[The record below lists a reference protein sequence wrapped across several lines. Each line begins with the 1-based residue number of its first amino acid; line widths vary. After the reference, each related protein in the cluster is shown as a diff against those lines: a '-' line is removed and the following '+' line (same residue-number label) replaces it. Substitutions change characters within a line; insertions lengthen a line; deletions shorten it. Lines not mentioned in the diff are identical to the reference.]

1 MPKPRKLK
9 NVVWPLNPVM
19 MSNTGTTPV
28 TSLRR
33 SEILRRAWP
42 VMLAN
47 ASVPLLGLSDTAV
60 IGNTGSLSALGAI
73 AFGAIIF
80 SFVYWGF
87 GFLRMGT
94 TGFTAQAVGA
104 GDEAEVRTVLWRA
117 LLLAVALGLTLIVLQ
132 APISAV
138 SLSLMNGS
146 DSVDVLTQG
155 YIAIRIW
162 GAPAA
167 LALFALMGCLIGLG
181 HSKSLLLV
189 QVFLNGVNIALD
201 IWFAGVLGM
210 GVEGIALGTVVA
222 EWSSV
227 GLGLFLVLRILRQRH
242 ADAEAFI
249 PLPRLRDWVRLR
261 HTLSVNSHI
270 MIRTLLLV
278 FSFAWFVRQSAQF
291 GDDVL
296 AANHILLQLISF
308 SAFFLDAYA
317 YVTEALVGEAAG
329 ANNVQRFDDAV
340 RKSSELALAS
350 AAVLAAIILFGGDY
364 AAQLLSAH
372 EQVRYQVS
380 QVLPWASIYVLLA
393 VVAFQL
399 DGIFI
404 GTTRTREMRNA
415 AMFGTAIFL
424 PLSLLAI
431 LVAGIHGLWL
441 SFVIY
446 VCLRAIFLLIYL
458 PGLRRTL
465 DTASNSIVSPDQSR

>member
-1 MPKPRKLK
+1 MLKHRKPKSVAWPPNRAMN
-9 NVVWPLNPVM
+9 NVALTPPV
-19 MSNTGTTPV
+19 
-28 TSLRR
+28 SLRR
-33 SEILRRAWP
+33 AEILRRAWP

-60 IGNTGSLSALGAI
+60 IGNTDSLPALGAI

-104 GDEAEVRTVLWRA
+104 RDEPEVRTVLWRA
-117 LLLAVALGLTLIVLQ
+117 LLLAVGLGLVLIILQ
-132 APISAV
+132 TPISAV

-146 DSVDVLTQG
+146 DSVEVLTRD
-155 YIAIRIW
+155 YIAMRIW

-181 HSKSLLLV
+181 HSKTLLLV
-189 QVFLNGVNIALD
+189 QVFLNGLNITLD
-201 IWFAGVLGM
+201 ILFAGVLGM
-210 GVEGIALGTVVA
+210 GVEGIALGTAMA

-227 GLGLFLVLRILRQRH
+227 GLALCLVLRILRQRH
-242 ADAEAFI
+242 SDPEAFV
-249 PLPRLRDWVRLR
+249 PLPRLRDWTRLR
-261 HTLSVNSHI
+261 YTLRVNSHI

-329 ANNVQRFDDAV
+329 ARNLTHFDEAV
-340 RKSSELALAS
+340 RKSSELALIT
-350 AAVLAAIILFGGDY
+350 AAVLAAIILFGGEF
-364 AAQLLSAH
+364 AARLLSTH
-372 EQVRYQVS
+372 EQVWFQVS
-380 QVLPWASIYVLLA
+380 LVLPWAAAYVLLA

-415 AMFGTAIFL
+415 AVVGTVIFL

-431 LVAGIHGLWL
+431 NLAGVHGLWL
-441 SFVIY
+441 AFVIY
-446 VCLRAIFLLIYL
+446 VCLRAICLLYYL
-458 PGLRRTL
+458 PGVRRSISDQTT
-465 DTASNSIVSPDQSR
+465 TAGGAV

>member
-1 MPKPRKLK
+1 MLKPRRQRS
-9 NVVWPLNPVM
+9 VVWLPNRA
-19 MSNTGTTPV
+19 MSKAGCKPPA
-28 TSLRR
+28 SLRR
-33 SEILRRAWP
+33 GDILRRAWP

-60 IGNTGSLSALGAI
+60 IGNTGSLAALGAI

-104 GDEAEVRTVLWRA
+104 GDEAEVRTALWRA
-117 LLLAVALGLTLIVLQ
+117 LLLAGGLGVVLILLQ
-132 APISAV
+132 IPISTV

-146 DSVDVLTQG
+146 DSVNALTQD
-155 YIAIRIW
+155 YIAVRIW

-189 QVFLNGVNIALD
+189 QVFLNGLNITLD
-201 IWFAGVLGM
+201 IWFAGFLGM
-210 GVEGIALGTVVA
+210 GVGGIALGTAVA

-227 GLGLFLVLRILRQRH
+227 GLALFLVLRILRQRH
-242 ADAEAFI
+242 QDVEAFV

-329 ANNVQRFDDAV
+329 AKNRQRFDDAV
-340 RKSSELALAS
+340 RKSSELALVT
-350 AAVLAAIILFGGDY
+350 AAVLAIIILFGGEF
-364 AAQLLSAH
+364 AAQLLSTH
-372 EQVRYQVS
+372 EQVWYQVS
-380 QVLPWASIYVLLA
+380 LVLPWAALYVLLA

-415 AMFGTAIFL
+415 AIVGTAIFL

-431 LVAGIHGLWL
+431 RWAGIHGLWL
-441 SFVIY
+441 SFVVY
-446 VCLRAIFLLIYL
+446 VCLRAACLLVYL
-458 PGLRRTL
+458 PGVRRTIR
-465 DTASNSIVSPDQSR
+465 D

>member
-1 MPKPRKLK
+1 
-9 NVVWPLNPVM
+9 M
-19 MSNTGTTPV
+19 MSNTGCTPV

-33 SEILRRAWP
+33 REILRRAWP

-60 IGNTGSLSALGAI
+60 IGNTGSLAALGAI

-117 LLLAVALGLTLIVLQ
+117 LLLAVGLGLLLVVLQ
-132 APISAV
+132 APVSVV

-146 DSVDVLTQG
+146 DSVDALTQD
-155 YIAIRIW
+155 YIAMRIW

-181 HSKSLLLV
+181 HSKTLLLV
-189 QVFLNGVNIALD
+189 QVFLNGLNIALD

-210 GVEGIALGTVVA
+210 GVAGIALGTAVA

-227 GLGLFLVLRILRQRH
+227 GLALFLVLRILRQRH
-242 ADAEAFI
+242 SDAEAFV
-249 PLPRLRDWVRLR
+249 PLPRLRDRARLW

-329 ANNVQRFDDAV
+329 AQNVQRFDDAV
-340 RKSSELALAS
+340 RKSSELALAT

-364 AAQLLSAH
+364 AAQLLSTH
-372 EQVRYQVS
+372 EQVWYQVS
-380 QVLPWASIYVLLA
+380 QVLPWASLYVLLA

-415 AMFGTAIFL
+415 AMVGTVIFL

-431 LVAGIHGLWL
+431 NVAGNHGLWV

-446 VCLRAIFLLIYL
+446 VCLRAICLLVYL
-458 PGLRRTL
+458 PGLRRAVAGTSTSVGVT
-465 DTASNSIVSPDQSR
+465 D

>member
-1 MPKPRKLK
+1 MRALKPRKPK
-9 NVVWPLNPVM
+9 NDAWQPKRA
-19 MSNTGTTPV
+19 MSDIDSTPV
-28 TSLRR
+28 TLLRHR
-33 SEILRRAWP
+33 EILRRAWP

-104 GDEAEVRTVLWRA
+104 GDEAEVRTALWRA
-117 LLLAVALGLTLIVLQ
+117 LLLAAGLGLALIALQ
-132 APISAV
+132 QPISAV
-138 SLSLMNGS
+138 SLALMDGS
-146 DSVDVLTQG
+146 DSVNALTRE
-155 YIAIRIW
+155 YIAMRIW

-181 HSKSLLLV
+181 HSKTLLLV
-189 QVFLNGVNIALD
+189 QLFLNGLNITLD
-201 IWFAGVLGM
+201 IWFAGFLGM
-210 GVEGIALGTVVA
+210 GVEGIALGTALA

-227 GLGLFLVLRILRQRH
+227 GLALFLVLRILRQRH
-242 ADAEAFI
+242 RDTEPFV
-249 PLPRLRDWVRLR
+249 PLSRVRDWARLL

-278 FSFAWFVRQSAQF
+278 FSFAWFVRHSAQF

-329 ANNVQRFDDAV
+329 AKNVRRFDDAV
-340 RKSSELALAS
+340 RKSSELALLTALM
-350 AAVLAAIILFGGDY
+350 LALLILFGGD
-364 AAQLLSAH
+364 AAARLLSHHEAVW
-372 EQVRYQVS
+372 EQVS
-380 QVLPWASIYVLLA
+380 LSLPWAALYVLMA

-404 GTTRTREMRNA
+404 GTTRTRDMRNA
-415 AMFGTAIFL
+415 AIVGTAIFL
-424 PLSLLAI
+424 PLSLLAMNW
-431 LVAGIHGLWL
+431 AGNKGLWL
-441 SFVIY
+441 SFVVY
-446 VCLRAIFLLIYL
+446 VCLRALCLSYYL
-458 PGLRRTL
+458 PGLRR
-465 DTASNSIVSPDQSR
+465 SISDRTTPARGAA

>member
-1 MPKPRKLK
+1 MLKPRRQK
-9 NVVWPLNPVM
+9 NVVWLPNRAMNNAAFKP
-19 MSNTGTTPV
+19 S

-33 SEILRRAWP
+33 GEILRRAWP

-60 IGNTGSLSALGAI
+60 IGNTGSLPALGAI

-104 GDEAEVRTVLWRA
+104 GDEAEVRTALWRA
-117 LLLAVALGLTLIVLQ
+117 LLLAGGLGVVLILLQ
-132 APISAV
+132 MPISTV
-138 SLSLMNGS
+138 SLALMNGS
-146 DSVDVLTQG
+146 DSVNALTQD
-155 YIAIRIW
+155 YIAMRIW

-181 HSKSLLLV
+181 HSKTLLLV
-189 QVFLNGVNIALD
+189 QVFLNGLNITLD
-201 IWFAGVLGM
+201 IWFAGFLDM
-210 GVEGIALGTVVA
+210 GVEGIALGTAVA

-227 GLGLFLVLRILRQRH
+227 GLALLLVLRILRQRH
-242 ADAEAFI
+242 QDTEAFV
-249 PLPRLRDWVRLR
+249 PLARLRDWVRLR

-329 ANNVQRFDDAV
+329 AKNRQQFDEAV
-340 RKSSELALAS
+340 RKSSELALVT
-350 AAVLAAIILFGGDY
+350 AAVLAIIILFGGEF
-364 AAQLLSAH
+364 ATQLLSTH
-372 EQVRYQVS
+372 EQVWYQVS
-380 QVLPWASIYVLLA
+380 QVLPWAALYVLLA

-415 AMFGTAIFL
+415 AIVGTAIFL

-431 LVAGIHGLWL
+431 NVAGIHGLWL

-446 VCLRAIFLLIYL
+446 VCLRAVCLLVYL
-458 PGLRRTL
+458 PGVRLTIRG
-465 DTASNSIVSPDQSR
+465 

>member
-1 MPKPRKLK
+1 
-9 NVVWPLNPVM
+9 
-19 MSNTGTTPV
+19 MSNTGSTPV

-33 SEILRRAWP
+33 GEILRRAWP

-60 IGNTGSLSALGAI
+60 IGNTGSLAALGAI

-104 GDEAEVRTVLWRA
+104 GDEAEVRTALWRA
-117 LLLAVALGLTLIVLQ
+117 LVLAGGLGVALILLQ
-132 APISAV
+132 MPISAV

-146 DSVDVLTQG
+146 DSVNALTQD

-181 HSKSLLLV
+181 HSKTLLLV
-189 QVFLNGVNIALD
+189 QVFLNGLNITLD
-201 IWFAGVLGM
+201 IWFAGFLGM
-210 GVEGIALGTVVA
+210 GVEGIALGTAVA

-227 GLGLFLVLRILRQRH
+227 GLALFLVWRILRQRH
-242 ADAEAFI
+242 VDAEAFV
-249 PLPRLRDWVRLR
+249 PLPRLRDRARLW
-261 HTLSVNSHI
+261 HTLNVNSHI

-291 GDDVL
+291 GDEVL

-329 ANNVQRFDDAV
+329 AKNRQRFDDAV
-340 RKSSELALAS
+340 RKSSELALVT
-350 AAVLAAIILFGGDY
+350 AAVLATIILLGGDY
-364 AAQLLSAH
+364 AAQLLSTH
-372 EQVRYQVS
+372 EQVWYQVS
-380 QVLPWASIYVLLA
+380 RVLPWAALYVLLA

-415 AMFGTAIFL
+415 AIVGTAIFL

-431 LVAGIHGLWL
+431 DVAGIHGLWL

-446 VCLRAIFLLIYL
+446 VCLRAICLFAYL
-458 PGLRRTL
+458 PGVRR
-465 DTASNSIVSPDQSR
+465 SISDQTRPVRDAV

>member
-1 MPKPRKLK
+1 MPKPRKRK
-9 NVVWPLNPVM
+9 NVAWPPNRA
-19 MSNTGTTPV
+19 MSNSQIKPV
-28 TSLRR
+28 SVKRR
-33 SEILRRAWP
+33 NILQRAWP

-60 IGNTGSLSALGAI
+60 IGNTGSLEALGAI

-104 GDEAEVRTVLWRA
+104 GDEAEVRATLWRA
-117 LLLAVALGLTLIVLQ
+117 LLLATAIGVVLILLQWPIRDLSLTLL
-132 APISAV
+132 SASSGV
-138 SLSLMNGS
+138 EN
-146 DSVDVLTQG
+146 LTKD
-155 YIAIRIW
+155 YIAMRIW

-181 HSKSLLLV
+181 HSKTLLLV
-189 QVFLNGVNIALD
+189 QLVLNGLNIALD
-201 IWFAGVLGM
+201 IWFAGALGM
-210 GVEGIALGTVVA
+210 GAAGIALGTAIA
-222 EWSSV
+222 EWCSV
-227 GLGLFLVLRILRQRH
+227 GLALFLVLRILRARH
-242 ADAEAFI
+242 TRDQEAFV
-249 PLPRLRDWVRLR
+249 PVQRLRDLVRLR

-296 AANHILLQLISF
+296 AANHILLQLVSF

-329 ANNVQRFDDAV
+329 SKNLPAFDAAV
-340 RKSSELALAS
+340 RKSSELAIGTAVILAG
-350 AAVLAAIILFGGDY
+350 IILLGGNQ
-364 AAQLLSAH
+364 AAQLLSSH
-372 EQVRYQVS
+372 EAVWYQVS
-380 QVLPWASIYVLLA
+380 LVLPWAALYVLLA

-399 DGIFI
+399 DGVFI

-415 AMFGTAIFL
+415 SVFATVIFL

-431 LVAGIHGLWL
+431 AIAGNHGLWL
-441 SFVIY
+441 SFVAY
-446 VCLRAIFLLIYL
+446 VCLRAICLGYYL
-458 PGLRRTL
+458 PALRL
-465 DTASNSIVSPDQSR
+465 SITDQTMPARDAV

>member
-1 MPKPRKLK
+1 
-9 NVVWPLNPVM
+9 
-19 MSNTGTTPV
+19 
-28 TSLRR
+28 
-33 SEILRRAWP
+33 
-42 VMLAN
+42 MLAN

-60 IGNTGSLSALGAI
+60 IGNTGSLAALGAI

-104 GDEAEVRTVLWRA
+104 GDEAEVRTALWRA
-117 LLLAVALGLTLIVLQ
+117 LLLAAGLGLLLIALQ
-132 APISAV
+132 QPISGL

-146 DSVDVLTQG
+146 DSVNALTRD
-155 YIAIRIW
+155 YIAMRIW

-181 HSKSLLLV
+181 HSKTLLLV
-189 QVFLNGVNIALD
+189 QVFLNGLNITLD
-201 IWFAGVLGM
+201 IWFAGFLGM
-210 GVEGIALGTVVA
+210 GVEGIALGTAVA

-227 GLGLFLVLRILRQRH
+227 GLALFLVVRILRRRH
-242 ADAEAFI
+242 GDQEAFV
-249 PLPRLRDWVRLR
+249 PLPRLRDWTRLR

-329 ANNVQRFDDAV
+329 AKNARRFDEAV
-340 RKSSELALAS
+340 RKSSELAIISAVALA
-350 AAVLAAIILFGGDY
+350 LIILLGGEF
-364 AAQLLSAH
+364 AARLLSTH
-372 EQVRYQVS
+372 EQVWYQVS
-380 QVLPWASIYVLLA
+380 LVLPWAALYVLLA

-399 DGIFI
+399 DGVFI

-415 AMFGTAIFL
+415 AIVGTVIFL
-424 PLSLLAI
+424 PVSVLMTGLA
-431 LVAGIHGLWL
+431 ANHGLWL

-446 VCLRAIFLLIYL
+446 VCLRAICLLVYL
-458 PGLRRTL
+458 PALRR
-465 DTASNSIVSPDQSR
+465 SIQVSPDSGGITDQAR

>member
-1 MPKPRKLK
+1 MNNAALTADAP
-9 NVVWPLNPVM
+9 
-19 MSNTGTTPV
+19 
-28 TSLRR
+28 LRR
-33 SEILRRAWP
+33 TDILRRAWP

-47 ASVPLLGLSDTAV
+47 AAVPLLGLSDTAV
-60 IGNTGSLSALGAI
+60 IGNTGSLAALGAI

-117 LLLAVALGLTLIVLQ
+117 LLLAAGLGLLLIALQ
-132 APISAV
+132 TPISTV

-146 DSVDVLTQG
+146 ESVDALTRD
-155 YIAIRIW
+155 YIAMRIW

-181 HSKSLLLV
+181 HSKTLLLV
-189 QVFLNGVNIALD
+189 QVFLNGLNITLD

-210 GVEGIALGTVVA
+210 GVEGIALGTAVA

-227 GLGLFLVLRILRQRH
+227 GLALFLVLRILRQRH
-242 ADAEAFI
+242 HDGETFV
-249 PLPRLRDWVRLR
+249 PLSRLRDWTRLR

-329 ANNVQRFDDAV
+329 AKNRRRFDEAV
-340 RKSSELALAS
+340 RKSSELAIVTAG
-350 AAVLAAIILFGGDY
+350 VLAVIILLGGEF
-364 AAQLLSAH
+364 AAQWLSTH
-372 EQVRYQVS
+372 EQVWHQVS
-380 QVLPWASIYVLLA
+380 QVLPWAALYVLLA

-415 AMFGTAIFL
+415 AVVGTVLFL
-424 PLSLLAI
+424 PLSLI
-431 LVAGIHGLWL
+431 MIKVAANHGLWL
-441 SFVIY
+441 SFVVY
-446 VCLRAIFLLIYL
+446 VCLRAICLLVYM
-458 PGLRRTL
+458 PALRRSVHVATH
-465 DTASNSIVSPDQSR
+465 SVSGDARR

>member
-1 MPKPRKLK
+1 
-9 NVVWPLNPVM
+9 
-19 MSNTGTTPV
+19 
-28 TSLRR
+28 
-33 SEILRRAWP
+33 
-42 VMLAN
+42 MLAN

-60 IGNTGSLSALGAI
+60 IGNTGSLAALGAI

-104 GDEAEVRTVLWRA
+104 ADEAEVRTTLWRA
-117 LLLAVALGLTLIVLQ
+117 LLIAAVLGVVLILLQ
-132 APISAV
+132 SPISMV

-146 DSVDVLTQG
+146 DSVEALTRD
-155 YIAIRIW
+155 YIAVRIW

-181 HSKSLLLV
+181 HSKTLLLV
-189 QVFLNGVNIALD
+189 QIFLNGLNITLD
-201 IWFAGVLGM
+201 IWFAGFLGM
-210 GVEGIALGTVVA
+210 GVEGIALGTAIA

-227 GLGLFLVLRILRQRH
+227 GLALFLVLRILRQRH
-242 ADAEAFI
+242 VDTEAFV

-329 ANNVQRFDDAV
+329 AKNVRRFDDAI

-350 AAVLAAIILFGGDY
+350 AVVLAAIILFGGDN
-364 AAQLLSAH
+364 AARLLSTH
-372 EQVRYQVS
+372 EQVWYQVS
-380 QVLPWASIYVLLA
+380 QVLPWAALYILLA

-415 AMFGTAIFL
+415 AMVGTVIFL

-431 LVAGIHGLWL
+431 HLAGVHGLWL

-446 VCLRAIFLLIYL
+446 VCLRAICLLVYL
-458 PGLRRTL
+458 PGLRR
-465 DTASNSIVSPDQSR
+465 AVEAPANSAAIPDQSW

>member
-1 MPKPRKLK
+1 
-9 NVVWPLNPVM
+9 
-19 MSNTGTTPV
+19 
-28 TSLRR
+28 
-33 SEILRRAWP
+33 
-42 VMLAN
+42 MLAN
-47 ASVPLLGLSDTAV
+47 AAVPLLGLSDTAV
-60 IGNTGSLSALGAI
+60 IGNTGSLAALGAI
-73 AFGAIIF
+73 AFGAVIF

-104 GDEAEVRTVLWRA
+104 GDEAEVRTALWRA
-117 LLLAVALGLTLIVLQ
+117 LLLAAVLGCVLILLQ
-132 APISAV
+132 GPISTV
-138 SLSLMNGS
+138 SLSLLNGS
-146 DSVDVLTQG
+146 ENVNALTRD
-155 YIAIRIW
+155 YIAMRIW

-181 HSKSLLLV
+181 HSKTLLLV
-189 QVFLNGVNIALD
+189 QVFLNGVNITLD
-201 IWFAGVLGM
+201 IWFAGFLGM
-210 GVEGIALGTVVA
+210 GVEGIALGTAVA

-227 GLGLFLVLRILRQRH
+227 GLALFLVLRILRQRH
-242 ADAEAFI
+242 VDAEAFL
-249 PLPRLRDWVRLR
+249 PLPRLRDWARLR

-291 GDDVL
+291 GDDAL

-329 ANNVQRFDDAV
+329 AKNLPGFDAAV
-340 RKSSELALAS
+340 RKSSELALVS
-350 AAVLAAIILFGGDY
+350 AAVLAAIILFGGEL
-364 AAQLLSAH
+364 AAQLLSTH
-372 EQVRYQVS
+372 PQVWYQVS
-380 QVLPWASIYVLLA
+380 LAVPWAALYVLLA

-415 AMFGTAIFL
+415 AVVGTVIFL
-424 PLSLLAI
+424 PLSLFLINLA
-431 LVAGIHGLWL
+431 GNHGLWL

-446 VCLRAIFLLIYL
+446 VCLRAVCLMVYL
-458 PGLRRTL
+458 PGLRRAMETPVC
-465 DTASNSIVSPDQSR
+465 SSV